1 MEKRIIIMMTVVVLV
16 ALSCSTFGSISEE
29 GAADNKGPE
38 LTSTA
43 LSLAQADIDMQR
55 ATLNAISTQ
64 DAQSEADQSEPAAQ
78 EATELPDQGG
88 AEQTPVE
95 TDVAPAEDQDISQPG
110 FNEQN
115 MKETLDL
122 LYKDGV
128 ISSVEG
134 EFIPVD
140 DFSEEIAMINYIT
153 WWSFDLEP
161 EDFVIKAD
169 VAWNSASDIANW
181 PLSGCGFVFSEED
194 ESNFHLAYLSLDG
207 YGFLKKLVNDKETVI
222 ANKKYGDVSIP
233 VGEAEII
240 LAVEGKNAA
249 FYVNGKKVYSQYD
262 GNIEPGDLAL
272 TVLSGTNKGFGTRCE
287 MTNMGIWL
295 LE

>member
-1 MEKRIIIMMTVVVLV
+1 MEKRIIIMIAVVVLV
-16 ALSCSTFGSISEE
+16 ALSCSTFGSGSEE
-29 GAADNKGPE
+29 GVADNKGPE

-43 LSLAQADIDMQR
+43 LALAQADIDMQR
-55 ATLNAISTQ
+55 ATLDAKSTQ
-64 DAQSEADQSEPAAQ
+64 NAQSEADQSEPAAP

-88 AEQTPVE
+88 AEQTPVDTE
-95 TDVAPAEDQDISQPG
+95 EAPAEDQDLSLSG

-115 MKETLDL
+115 MKDTLDL

-134 EFIPVD
+134 EFIPVE
-140 DFSEEIAMINYIT
+140 DFREEIAMINYVN
-153 WWSFDLEP
+153 WWSLDLET

-169 VAWNSASDIANW
+169 IAWNSASDIANW
-181 PLSGCGFVFSEED
+181 DLSGCGFVFSEED
-194 ESNFHLAYLSLDG
+194 DSNFHLSYLSLDG
-207 YGFLKKLVNDKETVI
+207 YGVLKKLVNNKETVVTSQ
-222 ANKKYGDVSIP
+222 KYGDVSIP
-233 VGEAEII
+233 DGEADII

-249 FYVNGKKVYSQYD
+249 FYVNGKEVYNQYD

>member
-1 MEKRIIIMMTVVVLV
+1 MEKRIIIMMTVVILV

-64 DAQSEADQSEPAAQ
+64 DAQSEADQSEPEAQ